1 METLCVGIGEFKV
14 VKGQAI
20 LESISLGSCMG
31 IVLYDPVEKIGGLA
45 HTMLPNSSLSSIKP
59 SNATPAKFVDKAIT
73 LMIEEMTKMGASKT
87 RLIAKI
93 AGGACM
99 FQSAMPDPAMN
110 IGQKNLDATKQHLA
124 QEKIAIIAEDT
135 GKDYGRTLQ
144 FNTVTGKLVVRSA
157 KFGIKEI

>member
-1 METLCVGIGEFKV
+1 
-14 VKGQAI
+14 
-20 LESISLGSCMG
+20 
-31 IVLYDPVEKIGGLA
+31 
-45 HTMLPNSSLSSIKP
+45 
-59 SNATPAKFVDKAIT
+59 
-73 LMIEEMTKMGASKT
+73 MIEEMTKMGASKT